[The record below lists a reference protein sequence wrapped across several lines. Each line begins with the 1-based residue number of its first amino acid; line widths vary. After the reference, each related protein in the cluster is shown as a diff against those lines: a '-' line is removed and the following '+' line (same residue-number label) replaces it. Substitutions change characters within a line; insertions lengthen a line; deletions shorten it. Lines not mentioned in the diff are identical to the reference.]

1 MINPSE
7 VGKSGEMVRLRTLE
21 SIWIQGKLRMW
32 GRWSYIGGGSGG
44 NMFNQLLASGKIT
57 KTAIKEALR
66 RMKKSGITKPE
77 LEAYL
82 REILESKN
90 KSGLAFCSDEEGLK
104 VDGVIA
110 SVLMNNDYRGLYS
123 VIVDRHRLRKSKL
136 QMANELNAKHPDWTL
151 VTCRRRIDSWLSLAE
166 SILYAPLCD
175 SFGTNSDRFKLQGEQ
190 GSA

>member
-7 VGKSGEMVRLRTLE
+7 VGKSGEMVRLHTLE
-21 SIWIQGKLRMW
+21 SIWVQGKLRMW

-57 KTAIKEALR
+57 KTAINDALR

-82 REILESKN
+82 REILDSKN

-104 VDGVIA
+104 IDSVIA
-110 SVLMNNDYRGLYS
+110 AVLMNEEYRGLYG

-151 VTCRRRIDSWLSLAE
+151 ITCRRRIDTWVSLAE

-175 SFGTNSDRFKLQGEQ
+175 AFGTNSDRFKLQSEQ
-190 GSA
+190 ESA